1 MTQAAENAGLTFLH
15 VLSVENPL
23 WQEITTDAKDANIKC
38 MKPKFKKQ
46 DFISVHF
53 ATQRLISESL
63 ALKMKKT
70 DKLKFNEIFKLRMII
85 FYRYSLTVIF

>member
-1 MTQAAENAGLTFLH
+1 
-15 VLSVENPL
+15 
-23 WQEITTDAKDANIKC
+23 